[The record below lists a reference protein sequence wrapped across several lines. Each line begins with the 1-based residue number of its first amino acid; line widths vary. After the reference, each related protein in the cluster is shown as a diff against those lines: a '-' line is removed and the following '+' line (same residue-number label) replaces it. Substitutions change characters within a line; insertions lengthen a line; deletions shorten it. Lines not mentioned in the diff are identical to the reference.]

1 MIRLRMFPKEDDK
14 GKATLI
20 NTAMISSIDIR
31 ERWFRSSTDTEDN
44 VKMPDARGKLIG
56 YEATIHMAGGETVY
70 LEEKEV
76 DTILIQ
82 LRQKFDVVILRP
94 FDNNFYQGPEVRAQW
109 CDKCK
114 HYDPETKKHPY
125 KSICKMCFDAC
136 NFEKMEE
143 RKDG

>member
-1 MIRLRMFPKEDDK
+1 MIKLQILPNEDDK

-114 HYDPETKKHPY
+114 YYDSNEKKHID
-125 KSICKMCFDAC
+125 KNLCKMCFGGC
-136 NFEKMEE
+136 NFEKMEV
-143 RKDG
+143 KKNG